1 MDGWRS
7 LAASDMFD
15 AMRSATL
22 VRLVRAYA
30 PTWARRPRS
39 PIRAVV
45 ALTRRCPLRC
55 DVCRTWSLP
64 PGDEMTPDEVAR
76 LMRAM
81 PGLAWLDLTGGE
93 PFLRRDVVRVFEA
106 VLDAAPA
113 LAVLH
118 FPTSGWFPERAIACA
133 RLARVRRPDVDLIV
147 TVSLDGPPDVH
158 DALRGRR
165 GSYARAV
172 ETWRGLSAIPG
183 VEVRAGTTVRP
194 ANVGTL
200 HDLRDALRRDLP
212 GFEDRLWHL
221 NLVQVS
227 RHFFANEGT
236 PPLVSADAGVAIREG
251 LRGRWPPRSPVDL
264 MEAAYLVL
272 ARDRV
277 PGREP
282 ALACHALHS
291 GAFVASDATLYP
303 CHVWDR
309 PLADLRALDFRV
321 AEVWASPEV
330 ARARRDIL
338 ARRCGG
344 CFTPCEAYPTLASSP
359 LRAAWLAVRGLAG
372 PGPAG

>member
-1 MDGWRS
+1 
-7 LAASDMFD
+7 MFES
-15 AMRSATL
+15 MRSATL

-30 PTWARRPRS
+30 PTWARRPPS
-39 PIRAVV
+39 PIRAVL
-45 ALTRRCPLRC
+45 ALTRRCNLRC
-55 DVCRTWSLP
+55 DACRTWSLP
-64 PGDEMTPDEVAR
+64 PGREMTPDEVAR

-93 PFLRRDVVRVFEA
+93 PFLRRDVVQVFEA
-106 VLDAAPA
+106 VLDATPS

-118 FPTSGWFPERAIACA
+118 FPTSGWFPERAIVCA

-147 TVSLDGPPDVH
+147 TVSLDGPPGLH

-194 ANVGTL
+194 ANVGAL
-200 HDLRDALRRDLP
+200 QDLRDALRRDLP
-212 GFEDRLWHL
+212 CFEDRLWHL

-236 PPLVSADAGVAIREG
+236 PPLASPDAEAAIRQG

-264 MEAAYLVL
+264 MEAAYLIL
-272 ARDRV
+272 ARHRAL
-277 PGREP
+277 GREP

-303 CHVWDR
+303 CHRWDR
-309 PLADLRALDFRV
+309 PLADLRARDFRV

-330 ARARRDIL
+330 TQARREIL
-338 ARRCGG
+338 ARQCGG

-359 LRAAWLAVRGLAG
+359 LQATWQVIRGLLG
-372 PGPAG
+372 RVPTG